1 MPLTVHGLA
10 KAALM
15 KLEFSPQT
23 LMAAFAKPLLPA
35 GRIISRKFK
44 NNKMNK
50 YKEIEFGFVN
60 IESAVKELKSHNE
73 LVCGSF
79 NGQVLYSDIDDL
91 DSAYV
96 KITGKTKAEFDE
108 DERIRNEEYK
118 EQQRK
123 HKEAIPELTKEWIEK
138 GNAILDEKYHETW
151 AKCVPIRLD
160 DLYQG
165 MELGATLDIVKELN
179 AGCELQKSKTIIE
192 GQGHSGMSFGL
203 VCSMVKSFCDRGQEF
218 VSYARS

>member
-1 MPLTVHGLA
+1 MEH
-10 KAALM
+10 
-15 KLEFSPQT
+15 
-23 LMAAFAKPLLPA
+23 
-35 GRIISRKFK
+35 RK
-44 NNKMNK
+44 
-50 YKEIEFGFVN
+50 IEFGAGDS
-60 IESAVKELKSHNE
+60 IEKAMQVLSQFKERGE
-73 LVCGSF
+73 LVYGEF
-79 NGQVLYSDIDDL
+79 NGQKLYSDIDDL
-91 DSAYV
+91 DTAYK
-96 KITGKTKAEFDE
+96 KITGKTKAEFDA
-108 DERIRNEEYK
+108 ERKAENDRYK
-118 EQQRK
+118 EEQRK

-138 GNAILDEKYHETW
+138 GNLILDKKYQEEW

-179 AGCELQKSKTIIE
+179 AGCELQKAKEIIE